1 VSRDRGGSASV
12 RVHVALGVGQIL
24 LGAGVAALFSFVSRD
39 AAALAAVFVAFG
51 LIELVRAFLAR
62 RGREPRVLRFG
73 WPAALWALS
82 AVLSYAVAPVCF
94 ELHEE
99 LPPAVASPS
108 ILGVFVFGTAL
119 SVFAASMVLS
129 RASRVAQ
136 GTPGAVRLVVGSI
149 ASLMLVLAE
158 VAFAVLVVVAAHAR
172 VSFDLSFALDT
183 PGVSPLGTYLETL
196 DTVAYA
202 NGLQGL
208 LYTAY
213 VVAAVAAVVQLG
225 TLLASWFLAPARLR
239 EIVFYVVDGLVLTA
253 FIFVLWTH
261 DFVPS
266 DGHPVREAATAL
278 SVATVFAIR
287 AIFRLMPGLL
297 DLIEHA
303 GFRTLVAARMLRA
316 KKSGFLTIIGFLSIL
331 AVSFSSCTLA
341 TTLSVMGGFRAD
353 LQQKILGNHAHVV
366 IDREYGTFEGWGPIL
381 DRVREIDG
389 VAGVTPYV
397 AGEVMITSASNLAGA
412 ELRGIDPATIGDVTD
427 LPRNMRHGR
436 LEFLSDPAAMLDL
449 TPDEMNGALLVP
461 ELLPSGDEHEDEHD
475 LDIREHDAGL
485 SRETDDPLLPLPST
499 GEGGVRADEPPRVEA
514 EATELPPVPGA
525 HASDDHASL
534 MREIDE
540 MLDAIDERQGGAPN
554 LRELDSARED
564 PTATARQRIGSE
576 VDEFLLPEALRDT
589 VGHGGDGRDVLP
601 GLIVG
606 QELARSLRLHV
617 GDEVNVVSPNGDL
630 GPTGP
635 VPRTRAFRV
644 AGIFYSGMYEYDMQM
659 AYTDLATAQRFLG
672 AGGAVSGVE
681 IAVDDWERAETY
693 ARQVATAIDRREL
706 RVRSWQEVNRNL
718 FGALELEKLAMFITL
733 GIAILVASFCV
744 VGTLTL
750 MVQEKGREV
759 AILKAMG
766 AEDRVMVGVFLLQ
779 GLFIGVVGALSGLGL
794 GYVACFAAQHFG
806 IHMNPEVYY
815 IDQLPVHIDPVEF
828 LLVGVAAVLVCVLAT
843 IYPAILGSRLKP
855 VDALRNL

>member
-1 VSRDRGGSASV
+1 MSVDRGGSSSV
-12 RVHVALGVGQIL
+12 RAFVMLGVGQL
-24 LGAGVAALFSFVSRD
+24 VLAAGVAALFGLGISLEASALGGIFL
-39 AAALAAVFVAFG
+39 ALALVELGRAV
-51 LIELVRAFLAR
+51 LAR

-73 WPAALWALS
+73 WPAALWAL
-82 AVLSYAVAPVCF
+82 AAALSYAVGPVCF
-94 ELHEE
+94 AVHEALSPDE
-99 LPPAVASPS
+99 ALPYVSA
-108 ILGVFVFGTAL
+108 VFVSGAAL
-119 SVFAASMVLS
+119 SVFSASNVLS

-136 GTPGAVRLVVGSI
+136 GTAGSVRLVVGAV
-149 ASLMLVLAE
+149 ASLVIVVAE
-158 VAFAVLVVVAAHAR
+158 LAFAVVLVVAGHSR

-183 PGVSPLGTYLETL
+183 PGTSPLGTYLETL

-202 NGLQGL
+202 QGLQGL
-208 LYTAY
+208 LYPAY
-213 VVAAVAAVVQLG
+213 VLGGVAAVVQLG
-225 TLLASWFLAPARLR
+225 ALLSSWFLAPERVR
-239 EIVFYVVDGLVLTA
+239 RTVFYVVDSTLLLA
-253 FIFVLWTH
+253 FIFALWTLP
-261 DFVPS
+261 FTPPET
-266 DGHPVREAATAL
+266 HPEAVQLPAIAL
-278 SVATVFAIR
+278 SITTVFVVR
-287 AIFRLMPGLL
+287 AIFRFMPIVL
-297 DLIEHA
+297 DLIELL

-366 IDREYGTFEGWGPIL
+366 IDQEYGTFEGWGPIL
-381 DRVREIDG
+381 DRVRAIDG
-389 VAGVTPYV
+389 VVGVTPYV

-412 ELRGIDPATIGDVTD
+412 QLRGIDPATIGDVTD

-436 LEFLSDPAAMLDL
+436 LDYLSDPASMLDL
-449 TPDEMNGALLVP
+449 TPEEMNGSLLIP
-461 ELLPSGDEHEDEHD
+461 ELLPSGDDLEPELEIED
-475 LDIREHDAGL
+475 HDAGL
-485 SRETDDPLLPLPST
+485 ARDHEDALGAE
-499 GEGGVRADEPPRVEA
+499 GEGESDAPTG
-514 EATELPPVPGA
+514 LPPVPG
-525 HASDDHASL
+525 SRGDHGSL
-534 MREIDE
+534 MREIDQ
-540 MLDAIDERQGGAPN
+540 MLAEIDERQGGAPN
-554 LRELDSARED
+554 LRSLGAARED
-564 PTATARQRIGSE
+564 PTASARERIGSDL
-576 VDEFLLPEALRDT
+576 DEFLLPEALRDAPSS
-589 VGHGGDGRDVLP
+589 RDVLP

-635 VPRTRAFRV
+635 VPRTRPFRV

-659 AYTDLATAQRFLG
+659 AYTDLPTAQRFLG
-672 AGGAVSGVE
+672 AGSGVSGVE
-681 IAVDDWERAETY
+681 IAVDDWERAEVY
-693 ARQVATAIDRREL
+693 AREVATAIDRREL

-766 AEDRVMVGVFLLQ
+766 AEDSTMVGMFLLQ

-828 LLVGVAAVLVCVLAT
+828 SLVGVAAVLVCVLAT